1 MSKSHVSHFSVEFGD
16 CDPAQIVFYPNFFRW
31 MDAATLRF
39 FRACGVASW
48 KEMEA
53 STGIIGAPLVDA
65 SARFI
70 RPASYGDLIDVET
83 TIVSLLGKSFVMR
96 HLIGR
101 EGELLVEGREVRVF
115 ARRHPDDPKRIQ
127 AVPMPD
133 NIRGLCDLPP
143 ALGQKENIASEP
155 AK

>member
-70 RPASYGDLIDVET
+70 RPASYGDMIDVET
-83 TIVSLLGKSFVMR
+83 TIVALLGKSFVMR
-96 HLIGR
+96 HLIQR
-101 EGELLVEGREVRVF
+101 DGEILVEGREVRVF

>member
-70 RPASYGDLIDVET
+70 RPASYGDMIDVET
-83 TIVSLLGKSFVMR
+83 TIVTLLGKSFVMR
-96 HLIGR
+96 HLIRR

-133 NIRGLCDLPP
+133 NIRELCDLPP